1 MDIIRKAILFGGK
14 AIVSVVDA
22 KQLANDAINAQGTT
36 GGASEVLARSLAFG
50 AFLSAGIKGTN
61 IKLSISIEGDGS
73 LGKIIVAGMSG
84 GVVRGYVENR
94 SAKLPLLQDGKY
106 DIASGIGANGT
117 ISIIKDFGMK
127 EPYMGKSMLVN
138 GTLDADLAYY
148 LTVSEQ
154 LPSAVASG
162 AIIGEDGVA
171 KSCGVI
177 VVQPMPNCEDEYL
190 VVLQDIVRNFTDFG
204 QLMIDK
210 TVDEIIEE
218 NFGHFECKMLEPI
231 YPRFECQCSQ
241 ERMDNVIRAIGLKE
255 ARQIVRQDGRIEI
268 HCDFC
273 NKYYRYTKSQVEAVF
288 GDIK

>member
-22 KQLANDAINAQGTT
+22 KDLANDGIKAQGTS

-73 LGKIIVAGMSG
+73 LGKIIVAGVSG
-84 GVVRGYVENR
+84 GIVRGYVENR
-94 SAKLPLLQDGKY
+94 SAILPVLDNGKF
-106 DIASGIGANGT
+106 DIASGIGTNGT
-117 ISIIKDFGMK
+117 ISVIKDFGMK
-127 EPYMGKSMLVN
+127 EPYVGKSSLVN
-138 GTLDADLAYY
+138 GTLDADLSYY

-162 AIIGEDGVA
+162 AIIADDGTV

-177 VVQPMPNCEDEYL
+177 VVQPMPNCEEEYL
-190 VVLQDIVRNFTDFG
+190 FVLQDIVRNFADFG

-210 TVDEIIEE
+210 SVDEIIEE

-231 YPRFECQCSQ
+231 NPRFECQCSK
-241 ERMDNVIRAIGLKE
+241 ERMDNVVRAIGLKE
-255 ARQIVRQDGRIEI
+255 ARQIVRLDGRIEI

-273 NKYYRYTKSQVEAVF
+273 NKYYRYNKSQVESLF
-288 GDIK
+288 GEVK